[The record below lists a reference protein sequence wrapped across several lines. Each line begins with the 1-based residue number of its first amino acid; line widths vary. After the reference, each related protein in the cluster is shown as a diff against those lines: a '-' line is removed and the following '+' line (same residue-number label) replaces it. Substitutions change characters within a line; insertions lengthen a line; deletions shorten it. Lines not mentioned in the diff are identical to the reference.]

1 LLRRYRQA
9 ANLTQE
15 ELAERA
21 RLSAQAVG
29 ALERGDRRLPRKDTV
44 DLLATALDLPPEE
57 RAAFTEA
64 ARPRGMAPLS
74 PPVTPPVSP
83 VSKAEGHLPSTVTDE
98 RPLVEA
104 LEALEA
110 PGPVAPVRQAQASLR
125 ALANHLP
132 SWSATLMTATRP
144 YIARLIHL
152 SKQPFGRVVSAL
164 LIIALAV
171 SAIFLKGEVSGAPSG
186 APCGGALVIA
196 TDFPTFLGPG
206 SPAAIAVQDAAN
218 LAIAQNHDL
227 GGGYTLKA
235 INYDDGSLRYE
246 GWDPDKGAANVEQM
260 VKNQCIIGMV
270 GPFNS
275 EVALAEIP
283 IAARAG
289 LVMISPDNTRAE
301 LTLRSYAEAQGINFD
316 ALHPPNKPNYYFRL
330 VLNDTVQALADANLA
345 YNLGNRSIFVLQQL
359 DPYSELLSSAFT
371 LAFEEKGGTVVS
383 SANSLSDNDDSTDP
397 TVIAAIAQQ
406 IETANPD
413 AVYFAG
419 WTDDIGRLKA
429 LLVSQGY
436 TRQLITDDG
445 VLGSPTYISAAGIS
459 AANNT
464 YATVAGRD
472 SSTFTSSAAERMF
485 SDYHTQYPYVS
496 LSGKI
501 TNTDDASII
510 PYSYD
515 AAMVLIT
522 ALKQLIAEGRLV
534 TRSALAVAVQNI
546 QYNGLTG
553 PISFDANGD
562 VTHGAFSICVVQQ
575 GQWGYF
581 VQMDM

>member
-1 LLRRYRQA
+1 
-9 ANLTQE
+9 
-15 ELAERA
+15 
-21 RLSAQAVG
+21 
-29 ALERGDRRLPRKDTV
+29 
-44 DLLATALDLPPEE
+44 
-57 RAAFTEA
+57 
-64 ARPRGMAPLS
+64 
-74 PPVTPPVSP
+74 
-83 VSKAEGHLPSTVTDE
+83 
-98 RPLVEA
+98 
-104 LEALEA
+104 
-110 PGPVAPVRQAQASLR
+110 
-125 ALANHLP
+125 
-132 SWSATLMTATRP
+132 
-144 YIARLIHL
+144 
-152 SKQPFGRVVSAL
+152 VVSAL

-196 TDFPTFLGPG
+196 TDFPTSEGPESLAG
-206 SPAAIAVQDAAN
+206 MAVRDAAN

-235 INYDDGSLRYE
+235 INYDDASPAAQE
-246 GWDPDKGAANVEQM
+246 HDPVTGAHNVEQM

-289 LVMISPDNTRAE
+289 LVMISPGNTFPE

-316 ALHPPNKPNYYFRL
+316 ALHPPNKPNFYFRIL
-330 VLNDTVQALADANLA
+330 LNDAVEAIAEANLA
-345 YNLGNRSIFVLQQL
+345 YNLGNKSVFVLHNP
-359 DPYSELLSSAFT
+359 DRYGELLVSAFT

-383 SANSLSDNDDSTDP
+383 SANTLGYDSTDP
-397 TVIAAIAQQ
+397 AVIAAIAQQ

-413 AVYFAG
+413 AVYYGG
-419 WTDDIGRLKA
+419 WTESGIGSLKA

-436 TRQLITDDG
+436 TRQLITDAAIVFD
-445 VLGSPTYISAAGIS
+445 PAYISDAGGS

-464 YATVAGRD
+464 YASFAGRD
-472 SSTFTSSAAERMF
+472 ISTFTSSSAARML
-485 SDYHTQYPYVS
+485 SDYHARFPYDS
-496 LSGKI
+496 LTGDGP
-501 TNTDDASII
+501 NTDDASYI
-510 PYSYD
+510 PYGYD

-522 ALKQLIAEGRLV
+522 ALKQLIAEGWLV
-534 TRSALAVAVQNI
+534 TRSALAAAVQNI

-581 VQMDM
+581 SQMDM